1 MKMAI
6 SIILLLIS
14 FLIYIVCVFEIDITS
29 FIKNKI
35 RRKKVKREI
44 NQAIQELEEA
54 QQAFN
59 KFKERK
65 YIMTKIE
72 KKLIEL
78 GYEEYWIPTLYIK
91 TVDDWEYIIDTKNF
105 ESSYVISKTE
115 TDIILKSQDDIDFFQ
130 KILNKLQQDLEVLR
144 KYESREINI
153 SN

>member
-14 FLIYIVCVFEIDITS
+14 FLIYIVCVFEIYITS

-91 TVDDWEYIIDTKNF
+91 TVDDW
-105 ESSYVISKTE
+105 
-115 TDIILKSQDDIDFFQ
+115 
-130 KILNKLQQDLEVLR
+130 
-144 KYESREINI
+144 
-153 SN
+153 